1 MKAAPRR
8 IWRPLR
14 SFLILTCVAGAV
26 LAADNTWLT
35 DLRFEFDAA
44 DWWSNISP
52 AAMPSAD
59 IAIANPPAN
68 RTAPDLSMSRLLNG
82 LLFSK
87 PSSGWRLEPQNTEL
101 ASAWM
106 TQQSGGY
113 FATASSRF
121 NYSQPESSVSGFVTR
136 AAFTAPAA
144 VTATGTWIS
153 NGSGN
158 WSDPARWSG
167 SFVPD
172 GTGDVADF
180 SKTDI
185 TTDVTVNLDG
195 SRTVGFLEIGDTN
208 ATNKY
213 TISTQIGATLIF
225 DTGAMTH
232 ADLSQVSTSAGDT
245 LSMPIVFRGN
255 FNINNF
261 SNLHE
266 FTITGNISS
275 SATNDFQTIAFNPSV
290 SANAGQIRVNGIIGN
305 GLTGSVVSVEVDKGT
320 VIFAG
325 NNSYTGSTFVGGGT
339 LLVNGNQSA
348 ADGLVQV
355 SGAGSVLGGTGT
367 IGGSVYTF
375 GGTITGATTTSVGTL
390 TLQGSVIM
398 HTGETSGGTYLAN
411 LSGATSDLLAIS
423 KVLTLGT
430 DTTLDIVGAA
440 DGMTTYVLATF
451 GGLSSEPGQNRF
463 GTVLGLPTGYDLVYN
478 ATDIELVPT
487 AIPEPATWIGGALA
501 LGAIGF
507 AWRSRKAEKLKR

>member
-1 MKAAPRR
+1 
-8 IWRPLR
+8 
-14 SFLILTCVAGAV
+14 
-26 LAADNTWLT
+26 
-35 DLRFEFDAA
+35 
-44 DWWSNISP
+44 
-52 AAMPSAD
+52 
-59 IAIANPPAN
+59 
-68 RTAPDLSMSRLLNG
+68 MSRLLNG

-87 PSSGWRLEPQNTEL
+87 PSSGWRLEPQKADVT
-101 ASAWM
+101 SAWM
-106 TQQSGGY
+106 TEQSAVDL
-113 FATASSRF
+113 ATVSSRF
-121 NYSQPESSVSGFVTR
+121 DYSQPTSSVSGFVTR
-136 AAFTAPAA
+136 TSSVAPTAP
-144 VTATGTWIS
+144 TATGTWIS

-172 GTGDVADF
+172 GAGAVADF
-180 SKTDI
+180 STIDI

-213 TISTQIGATLIF
+213 TISTQIGATLTF

-232 ADLSQVSTSAGDT
+232 ADLSQSSTSAGDT
-245 LSMPIVFRGN
+245 ISVPMVFKGN
-255 FNINNF
+255 LNINDF

-266 FTITGNISS
+266 FTITGNIAS

-290 SANAGQIRVNGIIGN
+290 SANAGQIRVTGIISNGI
-305 GLTGSVVSVEVDKGT
+305 TGSQVSVEVDKGT

-325 NNSYTGSTFVGGGT
+325 NNSYTGSTFVAGGT
-339 LLVNGNQSA
+339 LLVNGNQTA

-367 IGGSVYTF
+367 IGGSVFTF
-375 GGTITGATTTSVGTL
+375 GGTITGDTTTSVGTL
-390 TLQGSVIM
+390 TLKGSVIL
-398 HTGETSGGTYLAN
+398 HTGEGSGGTYLAN

-423 KVLTLGT
+423 KGLTLGS
-430 DTTLDIVGAA
+430 DTTLDIVGPA
-440 DGMTTYVLATF
+440 DGTTTYVLATF

-501 LGAIGF
+501 LAAVGF
-507 AWRSRKAEKLKR
+507 AWRSRKSEKLKR